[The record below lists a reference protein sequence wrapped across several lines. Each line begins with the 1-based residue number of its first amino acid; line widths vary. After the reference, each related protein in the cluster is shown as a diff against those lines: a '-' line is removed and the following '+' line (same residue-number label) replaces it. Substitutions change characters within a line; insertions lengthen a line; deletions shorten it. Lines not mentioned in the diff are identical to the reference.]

1 MRVFRLISSLLA
13 VVGRQVRTNND
24 TAEQKKSESVMIII
38 ITQMDLFFYGRQ
50 MSICESKCFAGKR

>member
-38 ITQMDLFFYGRQ
+38 TQMDLFFYGRQ